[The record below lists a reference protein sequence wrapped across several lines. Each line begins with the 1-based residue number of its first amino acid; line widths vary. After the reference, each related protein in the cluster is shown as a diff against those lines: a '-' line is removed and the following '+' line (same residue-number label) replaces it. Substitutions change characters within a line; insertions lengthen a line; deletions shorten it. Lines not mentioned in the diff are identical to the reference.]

1 MKAAASGA
9 CRTESTSYC
18 KGRRSVQKHPTTCS
32 VRSQLLAPDLWGST
46 SRPAP
51 PSVWLTGAG
60 HPALGGRL
68 NNGPPEPLG
77 RIVVPFKDSLDVL
90 ARIPEDAEAG
100 TYAFFAQQ
108 WEVGVDEQGK
118 PAGLPAYPGGSW
130 IYVSRIS
137 TLVVGPHVDEGKEVT
152 SLLEEWLADES
163 GYDEETWPELKQA
176 LDQDRPSDRKLFID

>member
-1 MKAAASGA
+1 
-9 CRTESTSYC
+9 
-18 KGRRSVQKHPTTCS
+18 
-32 VRSQLLAPDLWGST
+32 
-46 SRPAP
+46 
-51 PSVWLTGAG
+51 
-60 HPALGGRL
+60 
-68 NNGPPEPLG
+68 LG
-77 RIVVPFKDSLDVL
+77 RIVVPFKDSLDFL

-118 PAGLPAYPGGSW
+118 PAGLPAYPSGSL

-137 TLVVGPHVDEGKEVT
+137 TLEVRPHVDEGKEFT
-152 SLLEEWLADES
+152 SVLEEWLADES